1 MQKRKDTKESMKLEK
16 LLNEIKII
24 IYTTVKDRKTKVQEK

>member
-16 LLNEIKII
+16 LVNEIKII
-24 IYTTVKDRKTKVQEK
+24 IYTTVKDR